1 MCSIAT
7 FSHLSL
13 KPTYSI
19 ELTIRAIYS
28 TTLKYTSIMK
38 GVHFLL
44 TISVLALAV
53 SNIVS
58 AYDPSPL
65 QDFCVATNDPKNA
78 CKFTIFF
85 FILNIALF

>member
-53 SNIVS
+53 SIAS

-65 QDFCVATNDPKNA
+65 QDFCVATNDTKNA
-78 CKFTIFF
+78 CKFAFKKKKIFA
-85 FILNIALF
+85 LN